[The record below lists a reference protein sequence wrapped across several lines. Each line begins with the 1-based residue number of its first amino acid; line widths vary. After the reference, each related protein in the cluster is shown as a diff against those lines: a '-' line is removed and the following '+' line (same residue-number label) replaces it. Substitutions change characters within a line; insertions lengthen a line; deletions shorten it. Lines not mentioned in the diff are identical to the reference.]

1 MGVSPMLT
9 KEAVMEIRLLA
20 RRGLGIRAIARELG
34 ISRNTVKRYLRGEA
48 VRPPGAR
55 GPGRPR
61 KLGPYEDW
69 LRRRVEK
76 ALPVRLPATVLH
88 REIAAMGFDGTVRTV
103 RRFVAGLVPAAEP
116 EPVVRFETAP
126 GHQAQM
132 DWGEYRLGRERVYAF
147 IGVLG
152 FSRWL
157 YLEYVASTR
166 AEVLVACHRRMF
178 GAFGGVPREVLYD
191 NMRTVVTQ
199 RDAYGR
205 GRHRFH
211 DGIWSLAAECGYR
224 PRLCQPYRP
233 QTKGKVER
241 SVRYVASSFLQPLV
255 TRLEL
260 DGELL
265 DLERLNAEARRWC
278 GTVANVR
285 LHGTTGQRPVDRLA
299 VERAV
304 MQPYAAPAQ
313 GPDQERRWPRYALQR
328 SPREYDAVLQEVA
341 S

>member
-1 MGVSPMLT
+1 MLT
-9 KEAVMEIRLLA
+9 KEAVMEIKVLA
-20 RRGLGIRAIARELG
+20 RQGLGIRAIARELG
-34 ISRNTVKRYLRGEA
+34 ISRNTVKHYLRGEA

-61 KLGPYEDW
+61 LLEPYEDW
-69 LRRRVEK
+69 LRRRVEG
-76 ALPVRLPATVLH
+76 AAPVRLPATVLH
-88 REIAAMGFDGTVRTV
+88 REIVAMGFTGTARTV
-103 RRFVAGLVPAAEP
+103 RRYVATLRPPPVPA
-116 EPVVRFETAP
+116 PVVRFETAP

-132 DWGEYRLGRERVYAF
+132 DWGTYRLGRQRIYAF

-157 YLEYVASTR
+157 YLEYVDSTQ
-166 AEVLVACHRRMF
+166 AAILVECHRRMF
-178 GAFGGVPREVLYD
+178 AAFGGIPREVLYD

-241 SVRYVASSFLQPLV
+241 SVHYVAHSFFYPLV
-255 TRLEL
+255 TRHALE
-260 DGELL
+260 DEPL
-265 DLERLNAEARRWC
+265 DLDLLNAEARLWC
-278 GTVANVR
+278 AQVANVR
-285 LHGTTGQRPVDRLA
+285 CHGTTQVRPVDRLEA
-299 VERAV
+299 ERQA
-304 MQPYAAPAQ
+304 MQPYVAPAQ
-313 GPDQERRWPRYALQR
+313 GPTRAANWPRYRLQR
-328 SPREYDAVLQEVA
+328 SPREYDVLLQEVRP
-341 S
+341 

>member
-1 MGVSPMLT
+1 MLT

-20 RRGLGIRAIARELG
+20 RQGLGIRAIAKELG

-48 VRPPGAR
+48 VGTAAHR
-55 GPGRPR
+55 GPGRPCI
-61 KLGPYEDW
+61 LGRYEDW
-69 LRRRVEK
+69 LRRRVEG
-76 ALPVRLPATVLH
+76 AAPRCLPATVLH
-88 REIAAMGFDGTVRTV
+88 REITAMGFAGTVRTV
-103 RRFVAGLVPAAEP
+103 QRFVATLTPAPAPVPL
-116 EPVVRFETAP
+116 VRFETAP
-126 GHQAQM
+126 GQQAQM
-132 DWGEYRLGRERVYAF
+132 DWGEYRLGKDRVYAF

-157 YLEYVASTR
+157 YLEYVASTQ
-166 AEVLVACHRRMF
+166 APVLVACHRRMF
-178 GAFGGVPREVLYD
+178 GGFGGVPREVLYD

-241 SVRYVASSFLQPLV
+241 SVHYVANSFFYPLV

-260 DGELL
+260 EGEPL
-265 DLERLNAEARRWC
+265 DLDRLNAEARLWC
-278 GTVANVR
+278 GQVANVR
-285 LHGTTGQRPVDRLA
+285 VHGTTGARPLDRL
-299 VERAV
+299 VEERAA
-304 MQPYAAPAQ
+304 MQPYVTPAQ
-313 GPDQERRWPRYALQR
+313 GLDGAPQWPRYRLQR
-328 SPREYDAVLQEVA
+328 SPREYDALLEERRP
-341 S
+341 

>member
-1 MGVSPMLT
+1 MLT
-9 KEAVMEIRLLA
+9 KEAIMEIKLLA
-20 RRGLGIRAIARELG
+20 RQGLGLRAIARALR

-61 KLGPYEDW
+61 KLEPYEAW
-69 LRRRVEK
+69 LKRRVEG
-76 ALPVRLPATVLH
+76 AAPVRLPATVLH
-88 REIAAMGFDGTVRTV
+88 REIVAMGFTGTVRTV
-103 RRFVAGLVPAAEP
+103 RRFVAALRPAPDPA
-116 EPVVRFETAP
+116 PVVRFETAP

-132 DWGEYRLGRERVYAF
+132 DWGEYRLGRQRIYAF

-157 YLEYVASTR
+157 YLEYVASTQS
-166 AEVLVACHRRMF
+166 AVLVDCHRRMF
-178 GAFGGVPREVLYD
+178 AAFGGIPREMLYD

-241 SVRYVASSFLQPLV
+241 SIHYVANSFFHPLV
-255 TRLEL
+255 TRCALE
-260 DGELL
+260 GEPL
-265 DLERLNAEARRWC
+265 DLERLNAEARLWC
-278 GTVANVR
+278 AQVANVR
-285 LHGTTGQRPVDRLA
+285 RHGTTGARPVDRLA
-299 VERAV
+299 VERRA
-304 MQPYAAPAQ
+304 MQPYTAPVH
-313 GPDQERRWPRYALQR
+313 GPDRTVQWPRYRLQR
-328 SPREYDAVLQEVA
+328 SPREYDALLQEVHP
-341 S
+341 